1 MKLVDVH
8 IHLDLKEYKENLD
21 EIISTAKTKNVKA
34 IIANGINKESN
45 RKVLEIATKY
55 DIVKPALGLYPTD
68 IQDLSKEENDE
79 EIEFIK
85 NSSAIAFGEVGLDY
99 KYLDEETKESQ
110 IKTQKYVFKKF
121 IDLSKKTKKP
131 LIIHSRK
138 AEEDVINMLE
148 ENKVKNPIL
157 HCFMGKK
164 KLMIKASDLGCYFS
178 ILPIA
183 FKSQQLQDLIKYVPL
198 KQLLT
203 ETDGPYMSPIEGYS
217 RPEYVSFAVK
227 EIARIKGIDE
237 EECANMLFMNY
248 LSLFKNQ

>member
-8 IHLDLKEYKENLD
+8 IHLDLKDYEQDLD
-21 EIISTAKTKNVKA
+21 EIIFIAKEKNVKA

-45 RKVLEIATKY
+45 RKVLELSKKY
-55 DIVKPALGLYPTD
+55 DLVKPALGLYPTD
-68 IQDLSKEENDE
+68 IQDLSKKEIDE

-85 NSSAIAFGEVGLDY
+85 NSNAIAFGEVGLDG
-99 KYLDEETKESQ
+99 KYLDEGKEEKQ
-110 IKTQKYVFKKF
+110 LETQKYVFKKF

-138 AEEDVINMLE
+138 AEDKVISMLE

-164 KLMIKASDLGCYFS
+164 KLMIKASNLGYYFS

-203 ETDGPYMSPIEGYS
+203 ETDGPYMSPVEGYS
-217 RPEYVSFAVK
+217 RPEYVNFAIK
-227 EIARIKGIDE
+227 EIARIKQIDE
-237 EECANMLFMNY
+237 EECANIIFMNY
-248 LSLFKNQ
+248 LRIFKNK